1 MSRLVAGLGVIAAS
15 VTLAGAAP
23 GQALDVGA
31 LPQASPA
38 YGIAAAFAGVIDE
51 NSKLSLRIVASDR
64 SSAALSKLDQG
75 KLSMAVASAI
85 DANFA
90 RHGSN
95 IHKGRKLSNL
105 RLLARLLTYRAGFV
119 VRRESD
125 IRRISDFKGRR
136 FPVGT
141 AGQGVLEMLARAA
154 FATAG
159 MSFKD
164 VNGTSFETVAKT
176 MGELVAGRIE
186 GSFLA
191 PASRVVREANAS
203 VKIRFLSLEQSPRTA
218 SVIRRIA
225 PGAFFTVVKPTRRLS
240 FIEEPTTLLGVDY
253 LILIGSGVRSSV
265 AYETVKTL
273 YLGRKSLIARHSL
286 FRDFEPKYM
295 GKKGIGPAYHPG
307 AIKFYREA
315 GIW

>member
-1 MSRLVAGLGVIAAS
+1 MSRLVAGLAAIATS
-15 VTLAGAAP
+15 VTLAGAAS

-38 YGIAAAFAGVIDE
+38 YGLASAFAGVVGE

-64 SSAALSKLDQG
+64 SSAALSMLDRG
-75 KLSMAVASAI
+75 KLSMAVANAI

-90 RHGSN
+90 LHGSN
-95 IHKGRKLSNL
+95 IHKGRKLSKF

-136 FPVGT
+136 FP
-141 AGQGVLEMLARAA
+141 AGAAGGGVLETLVRAA
-154 FATAG
+154 FATEG
-159 MSFKD
+159 MSLTD
-164 VNGTSFETVAKT
+164 VNGASFETLAQT
-176 MGELVAGRIE
+176 MGDLVAGRIE
-186 GSFLA
+186 GSFAA
-191 PASRVVREANAS
+191 PGARVVREANAS
-203 VKIRFLSLEQSPRTA
+203 VKVRFLSLEQSPRTA
-218 SVIRRIA
+218 AVIRRIA

-240 FIEEPTTLLGVDY
+240 FIEQPTTVLGVDY
-253 LILIGSGVRSSV
+253 LIMIGSHVRSSV
-265 AYETVKTL
+265 AYEIVKTL

-286 FRDFEPKYM
+286 FRGFEPKYM

>member
-1 MSRLVAGLGVIAAS
+1 MTRLVAGLGAIAAS

-31 LPQASPA
+31 LPPASPA
-38 YGIAAAFAGVIDE
+38 YGITSAFAGVVGE
-51 NSKLSLRIVASDR
+51 ASKLSLRVVASDR
-64 SSAALSKLDQG
+64 SSAALAMLDRG

-95 IHKGRKLSNL
+95 IHKGRKLSKL

-136 FPVGT
+136 FPALT
-141 AGQGVLEMLARAA
+141 TGQGVLETLARAA

-159 MSFKD
+159 MSLKD
-164 VNGTSFETVAKT
+164 VNGASFETFAQT
-176 MGELVAGRIE
+176 MDELVAGRIE

-191 PASRVVREANAS
+191 PASRVAREADAS
-203 VKIRFLSLEQSPRTA
+203 VKIRFLSLEQNPRTA

-225 PGAFFTVVKPTRRLS
+225 PGAFFTVIKPTRQLS
-240 FIEEPTTLLGVDY
+240 FIERPTTVLGVDY
-253 LILIGSGVRSSV
+253 LILIGSFVRSSV

-273 YLGRKSLIARHSL
+273 YLGRKSLIAGHSL